1 MGGQFET
8 SFLTPDIVSASVNIG
23 GLQAAAYGAPS
34 YTYYFPS
41 DPMTSYTASIVDGGD
56 GNENDAFFLRNN
68 TGSFNILTASVS
80 MSYWYGNFIQT
91 SSIYESG
98 SDSFGVI
105 DEPFVIEE
113 GDLFRFVDKDGGT
126 AGSGSGEF
134 PITFERQVKSVN
146 VIPRDEVTNT
156 RRLTIEFDKDIPA
169 RACEDFTT
177 SNPDSA
183 RQIKRFIILK
193 KVEDETNIV
202 LNFEKQPGQTS
213 TGIVLPA
220 DLPISLQEKAGNI
233 VKELKSQNLIT

>member
-8 SFLTPDIVSASVNIG
+8 SFETPDIVSASVNIG
-23 GLQAAAYGAPS
+23 GLEAASFGQTA

-41 DPMTSYTASIVDGGD
+41 DPMTSFTSSIVDGGD
-56 GNENDAFFLRNN
+56 ASNGNAFFLRNN

-80 MSYWYGNFIQT
+80 MSFWYDNFTQT

-98 SDSFGVI
+98 SDSYGVI
-105 DEPFVIEE
+105 DERFVIEE
-113 GDLFRFVDKDGGT
+113 GDLFRFVDKAGGV

-134 PITFERQVKSVN
+134 PIAFERQVKRVS

-177 SNPDSA
+177 ANPDAA
-183 RQIKRFIILK
+183 RQIKRFVILK

-220 DLPISLQEKAGNI
+220 DLPETLQEKAGNI